1 MLKMND
7 DEIYDEIEKAVQ
19 SWLNDHK
26 INILNL
32 IIVSMMV
39 SETISSDDTDKFK
52 MSNKIYRMVLL
63 YLLDIGKIDGD
74 DVKHYKEEFHDRK
87 ELVLE
92 FTKIIADIT
101 NNPNIINKNK
111 WISDNLVGRIKNSCF
126 PCMKIIPDN

>member
-1 MLKMND
+1 
-7 DEIYDEIEKAVQ
+7 
-19 SWLNDHK
+19 
-26 INILNL
+26 
-32 IIVSMMV
+32 
-39 SETISSDDTDKFK
+39 